1 MIHPDRMNI
10 YAIAA
15 IGLVFSTC
23 AMAKTQQP
31 PEVAIQHMS
40 TAFANQGMCSV
51 HFSLETTMGDGDAGT
66 VTVDVAFIDKH
77 KKVVARGQLVADLND
92 STARRYQEVNVEGE
106 DMCLDPETTV
116 VVRKARA
123 ENQGKRFDLL
133 KLKKI
138 RSSSFH
144 PYPITFGR

>member
-1 MIHPDRMNI
+1 
-10 YAIAA
+10 
-15 IGLVFSTC
+15 
-23 AMAKTQQP
+23 
-31 PEVAIQHMS
+31 MS

-51 HFSLETTMGDGDAGT
+51 RFSLETTMGDGDAGT
-66 VTVDVAFIDKH
+66 VTVDVAFIDKQ
-77 KKVVARGQLVADLND
+77 KKEVARGQLVADLND
-92 STARRYQEVNVEGE
+92 STAGRYQEVNVEGE

-138 RSSSFH
+138 RSSSFR
-144 PYPITFGR
+144 PYPITFSR